1 MNTNNI
7 YDVWAKAAE
16 AVEIGVGGR
25 GMVVEKVS
33 GRGWA
38 ARRGR
43 ALRWYVFFTRVC
55 CACMV
60 TRDGDIEEKGR
71 GKKGEERGRGW
82 VGGVGE
88 GWI

>member
-1 MNTNNI
+1 M
-7 YDVWAKAAE
+7 WAKAAE

-71 GKKGEERGRGW
+71 GKKKVTRE
-82 VGGVGE
+82 GE
-88 GWI
+88 GGLEG

>member
-7 YDVWAKAAE
+7 YDVWAKVAE

-33 GRGWA
+33 GHGWA
-38 ARRGR
+38 ARSGR

-71 GKKGEERGRGW
+71 GKKKVRRE
-82 VGGVGE
+82 GE
-88 GWI
+88 GGLEG